1 MPAKLPEAGL
11 GANWPAFKDRM
22 RGIRERGVAIASVI
36 DKDLVGVAA
45 PVFTAPDTIAAALT
59 LVRIRKEVDEAAIER
74 LTKLAVSAAR
84 KVSER
89 LQAVTEKETA

>member
-1 MPAKLPEAGL
+1 
-11 GANWPAFKDRM
+11 M

-36 DKDLVGVAA
+36 DKDLSAL
-45 PVFTAPDTIAAALT
+45 PRQSSRHRTRIAAALT

-74 LTKLAVSAAR
+74 LTKLAISAAR

-89 LQAVTEKETA
+89 LQAVTAKEMA

>member
-1 MPAKLPEAGL
+1 
-11 GANWPAFKDRM
+11 M

-36 DKDLVGVAA
+36 DKDLVGIAA
-45 PVFTAPDTIAAALT
+45 PVFTAPDPIAAALT

-74 LTKLAVSAAR
+74 LTKLAISAAR

-89 LQAVTEKETA
+89 LQAVTAKEMA

>member
-1 MPAKLPEAGL
+1 
-11 GANWPAFKDRM
+11 M

-36 DKDLVGVAA
+36 DKDLSAL
-45 PVFTAPDTIAAALT
+45 PRQSAPDPIAAALT

-74 LTKLAVSAAR
+74 LTKLAISAAR

-89 LQAVTEKETA
+89 LQAVTAKEMA